1 MSTKIRSCYDEIT
14 TDINKLLRTKKSGTG
29 GKINFCQ
36 AQLHYGDFNGNWAEM
51 SWLLVCI

>member
-36 AQLHYGDFNGNWAEM
+36 AQLHYGDFNGN
-51 SWLLVCI
+51 